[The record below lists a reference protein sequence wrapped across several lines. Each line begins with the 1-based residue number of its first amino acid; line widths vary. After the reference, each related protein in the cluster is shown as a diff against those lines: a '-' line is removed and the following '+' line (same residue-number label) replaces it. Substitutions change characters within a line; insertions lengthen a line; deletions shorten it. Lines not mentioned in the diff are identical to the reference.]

1 MTVERDTRTDRQEYF
16 KFLLA
21 LVLRTAARDNSF
33 ETRKH
38 SSSMRTARLSTIASG
53 VCVCVQPGSGGVC
66 PGVCVCVCV
75 CVCRVCV
82 CVQGSACVSR
92 WGVCTPSP
100 TDPEAHPPGTR
111 TLRHTLCG
119 QKEWHTPVKH
129 YLPVTTVAGVNNTTP
144 YSQ

>member
-1 MTVERDTRTDRQEYF
+1 MTVEHDTRTDRQEYF

-53 VCVCVQPGSGGVC
+53 CVCVSNAWQWGCVSR
-66 PGVCVCVCV
+66 GVCVFRVGVCMCV

-82 CVQGSACVSR
+82 CPKECLCV
-92 WGVCTPSP
+92 
-100 TDPEAHPPGTR
+100 
-111 TLRHTLCG
+111 
-119 QKEWHTPVKH
+119 
-129 YLPVTTVAGVNNTTP
+129 
-144 YSQ
+144 